1 MLPVAR
7 KRVTDEYS
15 TSLGGCVDWAWRCLV
30 GSLKA
35 QALESQRLEW
45 DFPSHL

>member
-1 MLPVAR
+1 MLSVTR
-7 KRVTDEYS
+7 KRVIDEHS
-15 TSLGGCVDWAWRCLV
+15 TSLSGCVDWTQRCFV